1 MSGVSPIDLSPV
13 PRRPT
18 RRLLGQHL
26 RRIAAW
32 VHLAFA
38 LGIVV
43 AVFAQVYLIGAY
55 IFGAGAEA
63 LNAHKSI
70 GWTTHGLEGIVL
82 IAALL
87 ACLPRTDIVLS
98 LLLFAVGSVQVA
110 LASETGWVGG
120 LHPLLALV
128 VLGLATVIT
137 RRGLRRLVRTPD
149 ALDKPVVTT
158 PSPTPGHDW
167 RRR

>member
-13 PRRPT
+13 PRRPSP
-18 RRLLGQHL
+18 RLGQHV

-38 LGIVV
+38 LAIVL

-55 IFGAGAEA
+55 IFGAGQEA

-70 GWTTHGLEGIVL
+70 GWTTHGLEGVVL

-87 ACLPRTDIVLS
+87 AWLPRTDIALS

-128 VLGLATVIT
+128 VLSLATIIT
-137 RRGLRRLVRTPD
+137 RRRLRRVP
-149 ALDKPVVTT
+149 AAGP
-158 PSPTPGHDW
+158 
-167 RRR
+167 

>member
-13 PRRPT
+13 PRQRT
-18 RRLLGQHL
+18 CRLGQHL

-38 LGIVV
+38 LANVD
-43 AVFAQVYLIGAY
+43 AVYGQVYLIGAY
-55 IFGAGAEA
+55 IFGAGQEA

-70 GWTTHGLEGIVL
+70 GWTTHGLEGGVL

-87 ACLPRTDIVLS
+87 AWLPRTDIALS
-98 LLLFAVGSVQVA
+98 VLLFAIGSVQVA

-128 VLGLATVIT
+128 VLGLAMVIT
-137 RRGLRRLVRTPD
+137 RRRLRRLPE
-149 ALDKPVVTT
+149 AGP
-158 PSPTPGHDW
+158 
-167 RRR
+167 